1 MSQAVIPGLMRR
13 STAAISIQ
21 GVSDLPAG
29 SALGGVP
36 RRLLVWD
43 VAAATVLGVLLV
55 VSALSPAAH
64 RALSAPVWV
73 GIAVAVVAAAAVA
86 VRRLAPF
93 AALAVAVGASV
104 MSYLLGFE
112 RDSFLTAGLVL
123 YLIASAR
130 PPAESARAGLAA
142 AAATIATFAL
152 APPPVSA
159 AIAAPGWWRGIGGM
173 ATALAVQA
181 AAWAL
186 GLAVYRQRGYLA
198 AVRAQASQRIRAQQE
213 LSGRALAEERLRI
226 ARELHDVVAHAMSVI
241 AVQAGVARHVLA
253 VRPGQASSAL
263 AAIEETGRQALRD
276 MRQLLG
282 VLRDSADETPRTP
295 TPGLA
300 DLEELISRTDAA
312 GTAVELLI
320 RGDAR
325 PLPDG
330 IELSAYRIVQEA
342 LTNTVKHARTD
353 HARVVLSYRARDLA
367 IEITDDGAGG
377 ASQAAGGHG
386 ITGMRERAAL
396 HGGTLTAGPLPLR
409 GYRVAASIPLDQAE
423 AAS

>member
-1 MSQAVIPGLMRR
+1 M
-13 STAAISIQ
+13 
-21 GVSDLPAG
+21 SDLSAG
-29 SALGGVP
+29 SGPTLGGVP
-36 RRLLVWD
+36 RRLLGWD

-55 VSALSPAAH
+55 FSALSPAAH
-64 RALSAPVWV
+64 RALGAPVWL
-73 GIAVAVVAAAAVA
+73 GIAVAVVAAATVA
-86 VRRLAPF
+86 VRRLAPLP
-93 AALAVAVGASV
+93 ALAVAVGAGV

-112 RDSFLTAGLVL
+112 RDSFLTDGLVL

-142 AAATIATFAL
+142 AAATVATFAL
-152 APPPVSA
+152 AQPPANV
-159 AIAAPGWWRGIGGM
+159 AIVAPGWWREIGGM

-186 GLAVYRQRGYLA
+186 GLAVSRQRGYLA
-198 AVRAQASQRIRAQQE
+198 AVHAQASQRILAQQE

-253 VRPGQASSAL
+253 VRPGQAGSAL
-263 AAIEETGRQALRD
+263 AAIEETSRQALCD
-276 MRQLLG
+276 MRQFLG

-300 DLEELISRTDAA
+300 DLKELISRTDAA
-312 GTAVELLI
+312 GTAVELLV

-325 PLPDG
+325 PLADG

-353 HARVVLSYRARDLA
+353 HARVVLSYRAHDLA

-377 ASQAAGGHG
+377 SQAGGGHG
-386 ITGMRERAAL
+386 IIGMRERAAL

-423 AAS
+423 VAS